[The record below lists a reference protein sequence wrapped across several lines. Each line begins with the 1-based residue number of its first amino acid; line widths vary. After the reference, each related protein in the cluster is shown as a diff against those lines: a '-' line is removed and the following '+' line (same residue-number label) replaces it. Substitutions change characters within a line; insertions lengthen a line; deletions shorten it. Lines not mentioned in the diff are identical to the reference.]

1 MTMTGQL
8 YYDVLVNDAREMP
21 GKPIPNG
28 EAQQFSPTSATLI
41 RGGSEAVLVDGLLT
55 QSDGERL
62 ADWIDGLGTTLT
74 TVYVTHGHGDH
85 FFGLAPVLERFPGAR
100 VLATAEVA
108 KEMLDQKTPATF
120 GQMWTPFADLLPE
133 TLPDAEVLDGDVVD
147 LEGHELRIVRA
158 GQSDTQHSTFVHVP
172 DLDLVVAGDIVYN
185 EVHPFVVATS
195 VKKREGWRRSLD
207 LIAELSPATVV
218 AGHKRPGAPN
228 TPASIA
234 ATREYL
240 ELFDEVLARGGPAVE
255 VFNEML
261 SHHAHRINPS
271 ALWAG
276 SVFQTKLR
284 DR

>member
-1 MTMTGQL
+1 MTRAL
-8 YYDVLVNDAREMP
+8 HYDVFVNEAHQMP
-21 GKPIPNG
+21 GKPLPNG
-28 EAQQFSPTSATLI
+28 APQQFSPTSATLI
-41 RGGSEAVLVDGLLT
+41 RGRSEAALVDGLLT
-55 QSDGERL
+55 QHDGERL
-62 ADWIDGLGTTLT
+62 VDWISALDVRLT

-120 GQMWTPFADLLPE
+120 DTMWGPAFGHLLPAA
-133 TLPDAEVLDGDVVD
+133 LPDAEVLDGDVID

-158 GQSDTQHSTFVHVP
+158 GQSDTEHSTFVHVP

-185 EVHPFVVATS
+185 EVHPFLVATS
-195 VKKREGWRRSLD
+195 VTKREGWRRSLD
-207 LIAELSPATVV
+207 LIAALDPATVV

-228 TPASIA
+228 TPAAIA

-240 ELFDEVLARGGPAVE
+240 ELFDEILAGGGPAIE
-255 VFNEML
+255 VFEQVL
-261 SHHAHRINPS
+261 TQHADRVNAS

-276 SVFQTKLR
+276 AVVQTRLR

>member
-1 MTMTGQL
+1 MTMTEQL
-8 YYDVLVNDAREMP
+8 HYDVLVTDALEMP

-28 EAQQFSPTSATLI
+28 EPQQFSPTSATLI
-41 RGGSEAVLVDGLLT
+41 RGRSEAVLIDGLLT

-62 ADWIDGLGTTLT
+62 VDWIDGVGATLT

-85 FFGLAPVLERFPGAR
+85 FFGLAPVLQRFPAAR

-108 KEMLDQKTPATF
+108 KDMLDQKSPATF
-120 GQMWTPFADLLPE
+120 GQMWTSFADRLP
-133 TLPDAEVLDGDVVD
+133 TSLPDADVLDGDVIY

-158 GQSDTQHSTFVHVP
+158 GSSDTEHSTFVHVP

-185 EVHPFVVATS
+185 DVHPFVVATS
-195 VKKREGWRRSLD
+195 VKKREGWRRALD
-207 LIAELSPATVV
+207 LISELTPATVV

-228 TPASIA
+228 TPAAVA
-234 ATREYL
+234 ATKEYL
-240 ELFDEVLARGGPAVE
+240 ELFDEALAGGGSAVE
-255 VFNEML
+255 VFEQVLALHGNRVN
-261 SHHAHRINPS
+261 AS

-276 SVFQTKLR
+276 AVFQTRLR

>member
-8 YYDVLVNDAREMP
+8 HYDVIVTDAREMP

-28 EAQQFSPTSATLI
+28 EPQQFSPTSATLI
-41 RGGSEAVLVDGLLT
+41 RGRSEAVLVDGLLT

-62 ADWIDGLGTTLT
+62 VDWIAGLDTTLT
-74 TVYVTHGHGDH
+74 TIYVTHGHGDH
-85 FFGLAPVLERFPGAR
+85 FFGLAPVLERFPDAR
-100 VLATAEVA
+100 VLATADVA

-120 GQMWTPFADLLPE
+120 GQMWTPFADQLPG
-133 TLPDAEVLDGDVVD
+133 TIPDADVLDGDVID

-158 GQSDTQHSTFVHVP
+158 GQSDTEHSTFVHVP

-195 VKKREGWRRSLD
+195 VNKRAGWRRSLD
-207 LIAELSPATVV
+207 LIAELAPSTVV
-218 AGHKRPGAPN
+218 AGHKRAGAPN

-240 ELFDEVLARGGPAVE
+240 ELFDEVLARGGSAVE

-261 SHHAHRINPS
+261 SHHGDRINPS
-271 ALWAG
+271 AIWAG

>member
-1 MTMTGQL
+1 MTGQL
-8 YYDVLVNDAREMP
+8 HYDVLVTDAREMP
-21 GKPIPNG
+21 GKPIPSG
-28 EAQQFSPTSATLI
+28 KPQQFSPTSATLI
-41 RGGSEAVLVDGLLT
+41 RGRSEAVLVDGLLT
-55 QSDGERL
+55 RSDGERL

-85 FFGLAPVLERFPGAR
+85 FFGLAPVLERFPNAR
-100 VLATAEVA
+100 VQATADVA

-120 GQMWTPFADLLPE
+120 GQMWTSFADLLPQ
-133 TLPDAEVLDGDVVD
+133 TIPDAEVLDGDVID

-158 GQSDTQHSTFVHVP
+158 GQSDTEHSTFVHVP

-195 VKKREGWRRSLD
+195 VNKREGWRRSLD

-240 ELFDEVLARGGPAVE
+240 ELFDDVLARGGSAVE

-261 SHHAHRINPS
+261 SHHGHRINPS
-271 ALWAG
+271 AIWAG
-276 SVFQTKLR
+276 SVIQTKLR